1 MTAIT
6 CDYSRENPLVISWAT
21 KQRIEEEQPDLVDEL
36 YRMCEEGSIIVIPD
50 PRKTRQLLFSAE
62 HPLVISPE
70 TVKRMEVERPDLV
83 ESLQIHCLEGIIV
96 VKDESAN

>member
-1 MTAIT
+1 MTT
-6 CDYSRENPLVISWAT
+6 TTYYTRENPLIISWAT
-21 KQRIEEEQPDLVDEL
+21 KQRIEDERPDLVDEL
-36 YRMCEEGSIIVIPD
+36 YRMCEEGSIVVIPD
-50 PRKTRQLLFSAE
+50 PRKTRQLLYSAE